1 MRKGINFP
9 FSFEPGDRVKLLDGS
24 NRIYVV
30 ESVGDNS
37 LFQIF
42 DPYQARIKT
51 DYKCKYDPYKPKTI
65 TACLV
70 GFLKKHL

>member
-9 FSFEPGDRVKLLDGS
+9 FSFEPGDRVTDGMG
-24 NRIYVV
+24 RIYIV
-30 ESVGDNS
+30 ESVGDNG
-37 LFQIF
+37 LLKIF